1 MPHLASKL
9 IHSSCPHLE
18 NLAGQAPP
26 CKALPCAK
34 PLLWHT
40 AGPQSGL
47 NDTQL
52 ESSDSFSLQGSLC
65 CSRNYTPACTWLH
78 LKSFQT
84 PNLLFTTPA
93 YNIPSNRTW
102 GQPQPTQ
109 CHSWT
114 KAAST
119 IWTGAQGK
127 VPDNHPRK
135 QVSLNPPCSLPALGK
150 NPPKRTLR
158 GTAHRK
164 LYLTQRAL
172 FTVP

>member
-9 IHSSCPHLE
+9 IHSSCPHLK

-52 ESSDSFSLQGSLC
+52 ESSDSFSLQGSLR
-65 CSRNYTPACTWLH
+65 SNYTPACTRLH

-93 YNIPSNRTW
+93 YNIPSNRTR

-119 IWTGAQGK
+119 IWTGAKGK
-127 VPDNHPRK
+127 VPDNHSGK
-135 QVSLNPPCSLPALGK
+135 QVSLNPPCSLPK
-150 NPPKRTLR
+150 NPPKRTLGR
-158 GTAHRK
+158 TAHRK
-164 LYLTQRAL
+164 LYLTQREL
-172 FTVP
+172 FMVP